1 MIGTKAWV
9 SGLGIILGLS
19 MAFSPSVRAQN
30 PVPLINQP
38 LVPTGAAPGGL
49 GFTLTVNGTGFV
61 SGSVV
66 DWNGSARVTTF
77 VSSSQLKA
85 AITAADIALSGT
97 ASITVTNPAPAGGV
111 SNVGFFQVTN
121 SASTVIL
128 NRSDFPAANPATY
141 MVAADFNGD
150 GKLDL
155 AFVHGG
161 GGTLS
166 VVLGNGNG
174 TFQAP
179 VSYATGADST
189 HLAVGDF
196 NGDGKLDL
204 VSTDGADNT
213 VSILLGNGDGTFQA
227 RSAFGTGTFPIAVA
241 TGDFNGDGKLDLAVT
256 DASANTVSILLGNGD
271 GTFQAP
277 VDYTTGRDPQAVFV
291 ADFNGDGKLDLAVGN
306 LEDNSVSILLGN
318 GNGTFQAHVDY
329 PVESFAQWVAAADL
343 NGDGKLDLVV
353 ASFNASTVSVLLGNG
368 NGTFQTHVDY
378 TTGGTTGAVAIAD
391 LNGDGK
397 LDLVTSNGQ
406 NGSFNSSGSVS
417 IFLGNGDGTFQPR
430 VDFSTGGSEDVAIG
444 DFNGDGKP
452 DLAIDDLPN
461 SSFSV
466 LLQAPTVTGPGA
478 TLSGTNLTFSSQ
490 PVGSSSASQSVTL
503 TNNGNAA
510 LTITNIATTGT
521 NSGDFTETNTC
532 PLSPATLAAGANCGI
547 SLTFQPSAT
556 GTRSA
561 SVTITDDAANS
572 PQSVSLTGV
581 ATDFSLSTA
590 TGSNCPSG
598 GNCSTSATV
607 SAGQTATY
615 NLQVAPVNGFNG
627 TVTLACTDALAKST
641 CSVSPTSVTINGTT
655 ATAFMVTVT
664 TTASSAL
671 SPLATPT
678 MWRTPSEPL
687 LNLRV
692 LFALALLLL
701 ASFVVAARNSR
712 RRLVPI
718 FALLILSLAW
728 ITSCGGGASTG
739 GGGGNSGTPSGTV
752 TITGTSS
759 GVNHSASLNLTVN

>member
-1 MIGTKAWV
+1 MRMKIWGTWFAIIV
-9 SGLGIILGLS
+9 GLLIV
-19 MAFSPSVRAQN
+19 FSPPVRAQN

-38 LVPTGAAPGGL
+38 LVPTATAPGGL
-49 GFTLTVNGTGFV
+49 GFTLTVNGTGFL

-66 DWNGSARVTTF
+66 NWNGSSRVTTF
-77 VSSSQLKA
+77 VSGSQLKA
-85 AITAADIALSGT
+85 AITAADIALART
-97 ASITVTNPAPAGGV
+97 ASVTVTNPSPAGGV
-111 SNVGFFQVTN
+111 SNVEFFQVTN
-121 SASTVIL
+121 SASTVL
-128 NRSDFPAANPATY
+128 LSRSDFPAGGPVTY

-161 GGTLS
+161 GSTLS
-166 VVLGNGNG
+166 VVLGNGDG

-179 VSYATGADST
+179 VSYATGGDST
-189 HLAVGDF
+189 HLATGDF

-204 VSTDGADNT
+204 VTTDGADNT

-227 RSAFGTGTFPIAVA
+227 RSAYSTGTFPIAVA

-256 DASANTVSILLGNGD
+256 DASANTVSILFGNGD
-271 GTFQAP
+271 GTFQAH

-329 PVESFAQWVAAADL
+329 PVASFAQWVTAADL
-343 NGDGKLDLVV
+343 NGDGKLDLAV

-378 TTGGTTGAVAIAD
+378 ATAGTTGAVAIAD

-397 LDLVTSNGQ
+397 PDLVTSNGQ

-417 IFLGNGDGTFQPR
+417 IFFGNGDGTFQPR
-430 VDFSTGGSEDVAIG
+430 LDFNAGGSEDVAIG
-444 DFNGDGKP
+444 DFNGDGKL

-466 LLQAPTVTGPGA
+466 LFQVPTVTGPGA

-490 PVGSSSASQSVTL
+490 PVGSSSASQGVIL
-503 TNNGNAA
+503 TNNGSAA
-510 LTITNIATTGT
+510 LAISNIAIAGT
-521 NSGDFTETNTC
+521 NSGDFTETSTC
-532 PLSPATLAAGANCGI
+532 PASPTTLAAGANCAI
-547 SLTFQPSAT
+547 AVTFQPTAT

-561 SVTITDDAANS
+561 SVTVTDDAANS
-572 PQSVSLTGV
+572 PQSASLTGV
-581 ATDFSLSTA
+581 ATDFSLSAA

-598 GNCSTSATV
+598 GNCSVSATV
-607 SAGQTATY
+607 AAGQTATY
-615 NLQVAPVNGFNG
+615 DLQVGPVNGFTG
-627 TVTLACTDALAKST
+627 TVTLGCTDALAKST
-641 CSVSPTSVTINGTT
+641 CTVSPTSATVNGTT
-655 ATAFMVTVT
+655 TTAFTVTVT

-671 SPLATPT
+671 GPVSTPT
-678 MWRTPSEPL
+678 TSRPPL
-687 LNLRV
+687 QPMLNLRI
-692 LFALALLLL
+692 LFVLALLL
-701 ASFVVAARNSR
+701 AVSMVAARHSR
-712 RRLVPI
+712 RRLLPI
-718 FALLILSLAW
+718 SVLLIVSLMW
-728 ITSCGGGASTG
+728 IASCGGGGSSG
-739 GGGGNSGTPSGTV
+739 SGGGNPGTPSGTV

-759 GVNHSASLNLTVN
+759 GVNHSVSLNLTVN